1 MSDQMDPLK
10 FAAIICDLER
20 QMTELLALR
29 RAICLLNAE
38 RSRPLGP
45 RYPRRR
51 RTSISSMQS
60 AESVARCC
68 YRESDRGR
76 VARLPPTKHGDSS
89 GGVRSSQ
96 ALQAGHGMPGRRG
109 TTEDEMEFP

>member
-10 FAAIICDLER
+10 FAAMICDLER
-20 QMTELLALR
+20 GMTELLALR

-38 RSRPLGP
+38 RSRPHGP

-51 RTSISSMQS
+51 RRASISSMQNS
-60 AESVARCC
+60 ESVARFR
-68 YRESDRGR
+68 YHESDQSRI
-76 VARLPPTKHGDSS
+76 ARLPPTKPGDSS

-96 ALQAGHGMPGRRG
+96 ALPGRSMPGRRG

>member
-10 FAAIICDLER
+10 FAAMICDLEH

-38 RSRPLGP
+38 RSRPLGA

-51 RTSISSMQS
+51 ASISSMQS
-60 AESVARCC
+60 SESVARYR
-68 YRESDRGR
+68 YRESDQSR
-76 VARLPPTKHGDSS
+76 VARLPPTKPGDSS
-89 GGVRSSQ
+89 GGV
-96 ALQAGHGMPGRRG
+96 
-109 TTEDEMEFP
+109 